1 MADER
6 CRLNR
11 MRRHRWST
19 SNIRQ
24 MNMAHRRTRLVQ
36 CAFSCSFHATQNVS
50 GHDGNKTH
58 EAHGIHI
65 ASLRWEV
72 VKEELV
78 LALFV
83 FALVALI
90 IGM

>member
-1 MADER
+1 MKMA
-6 CRLNR
+6 
-11 MRRHRWST
+11 RR
-19 SNIRQ
+19 
-24 MNMAHRRTRLVQ
+24 RLVQ
-36 CAFSCSFHATQNVS
+36 CVFSCSFRATQDANGHS
-50 GHDGNKTH
+50 GNETH

-90 IGM
+90 ICM